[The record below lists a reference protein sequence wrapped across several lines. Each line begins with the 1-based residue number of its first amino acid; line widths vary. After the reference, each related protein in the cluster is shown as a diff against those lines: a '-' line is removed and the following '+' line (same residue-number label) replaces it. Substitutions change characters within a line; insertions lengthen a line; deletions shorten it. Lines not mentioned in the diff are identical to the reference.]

1 MAGGTLLHILLLC
14 VFCSC
19 CAQIF
24 NNPNRERMRLSPRDR
39 RRFEYMDLDMYFDL
53 HDRRNPKDHTSLE
66 PRFILLAPNILRTD
80 SEESIYLE
88 SHGLNSPVTVTITV
102 HDYPERRY
110 QLLQDTVTLGPANS
124 YHTLQIIKLPSKR
137 LVKGN
142 EESSRNQYV
151 YVKAEFGGYHEAE
164 QVVMVSFHSG
174 YIFIQTDKPLY
185 KPGDT
190 VRCRAFVST
199 PTFQAINS
207 SITIE
212 FQNSDG
218 VVVKQTSRTIAKNG
232 IFADTHVLPD
242 IVNEGTWKIIA
253 KFDNWQ
259 QNKFSSEFEVKKY
272 VLPAF
277 NVTLTPKKPFLR
289 LDDTELVVEITARYL
304 YGEDVQGT
312 AYVMFGVEVNKE
324 KRRLPLIKQVTNLQ
338 QGTATLTMAEIRK
351 AYPDL
356 SSLVGSSIYVKA
368 SVLTKSGSDLVEAEK
383 SGIKIVKSPYVL
395 SFIETPKYY
404 KPGLPFDIMIQVSF
418 QDGSPAHNV
427 PVQVSLLANPIT
439 SHRGT
444 IRTAINMPAELGPQ
458 IITAETKQTGLQP
471 EQQARQQMTLHP
483 YTPFDQQ
490 RQNYLYISTGT
501 TTVSLGQSLGLS
513 LHINT
518 ADKAHRELITH
529 LTYLVLNKGKIIVAK
544 RLEVGGQDMTNILLT
559 VTKEMMP
566 SFRVVAFYML
576 PWAGT
581 SEVVA
586 DSVWVDVEDACVGAL
601 SVGPAGSRPSE
612 YYHPGRGFNFQV
624 RGDPGAMV
632 SLVVVDNAVFLLNRQ
647 RLTQR
652 KIWQVV
658 EGGDIGCTHG
668 GGSNSMGVF
677 TDAGLLFYSNT
688 GGATSSRQGM
698 QCPGRSRRRR
708 SAEMLQRRTLLE
720 NHYREKLLRQ
730 CCKDGLR
737 EIPMPYSC
745 TRRSLYIT
753 EGWECIKAFRYCCSK
768 YRGEEFDTR
777 LPPTTTIPPTTTDLL
792 RLTLDR
798 HIFPEMRETIEFVE
812 QSEEILSESL
822 VRMESKPV
830 LEVQRGSFAEE
841 EEEEEEDD
849 FMEESEVTVRSKFY
863 ESWLWKDLPLPSV
876 PEDSRDG
883 LATLHVESIFPD
895 TITQWGVL
903 AISSSPVT
911 GFCVAEPWNV
921 RAWKRFFVDLK
932 LPYSVARNEHVE
944 IKAVLHNYG
953 DEDLEVKVVLLKTE
967 DMCSVAFNGKHTQE
981 VRLKGSSSLVVP
993 YTIIPLKA
1001 GEMLLEVLAM
1011 AKGFMGSDGVNKKL
1025 RVVVEGVQKT
1035 KVQSFVL
1042 NPSVKGGNDGRQVV
1056 EVDKVELGSLVP
1068 NSQPET
1074 FINIRGNL
1082 LADTIDNS
1090 ISGDSLASLI
1100 RMPGGCVEQNLA
1112 SITLPLIATVYL
1124 DHSNDWEAVG
1134 VQRRVEAMNYI
1145 QKGYQKQLVY
1155 KKKDDSYPP
1164 YRNEGTSTWI
1174 TAYVVKVFSM
1184 ARQLVGVSEQD
1195 VCGPLLYLINN
1206 KQQTTGSFRED
1217 NPVYTTTMTGGVQ
1230 GAESQ
1235 STLTAFVLI
1244 AMTEATKGTEL
1255 NCNGAGHTIK
1265 NGIQNAAN
1273 YLRSTY
1279 GSLKRPYSLAISA
1292 YALSLVDE
1300 TPSLFFKT
1308 LLLKAASPDG
1318 THWPDS
1324 ENRLFTLE
1332 ATGYALLALV
1342 KSHHMT
1348 EAAAPFEWLNEQ
1360 RRRGGGYGSTQPT
1373 MVVLQGL
1380 SGYLMKKPPN
1390 DLSLQV
1396 DLSIQGRS
1404 DQRYHFDPRTSYVA
1418 RSSRAPIDQGF
1429 RVEAKGKGQGILEVV
1444 TYYNELPEMH
1454 EKSSCKNFDLDVTI
1468 AESSEKPPPDAEK
1481 SYRITIN
1488 VRALGLREVR
1498 MVVLDISLPTGFVPE
1513 NEDLE
1518 MLTNSVDRYINNFQ
1532 IVDNLSDRGSLII
1545 HLFKV
1550 SNKETETIIFRL
1562 QQTFKVGLLQPSSV
1576 TVYEYYN
1583 PDHRCSRFYSPK
1595 EDKDELSQIC
1605 RNNIC
1610 RCTQGDCCVSK
1621 SLTDPVP
1628 YGAREDHACKGLY
1641 HVYKAK
1647 VLSVSQSQYDR
1658 YEMKITQVIKI
1669 GVEEGVSVGDTK
1681 VFLSHAGCR
1690 GGLDLKEGTDYLIM
1704 GPKTDLW
1711 YKDSSTNSAT
1721 YMLGKDAWV
1730 ERWPTSTE
1738 CASDAKLKARCTE
1751 LDNFSK
1757 DLSEKGCRFK

>member
-1 MAGGTLLHILLLC
+1 YVIIMINNVLLVI
-14 VFCSC
+14 S
-19 CAQIF
+19 
-24 NNPNRERMRLSPRDR
+24 
-39 RRFEYMDLDMYFDL
+39 
-53 HDRRNPKDHTSLE
+53 
-66 PRFILLAPNILRTD
+66 
-80 SEESIYLE
+80 ESIYLE

-110 QLLQDTVTLGPANS
+110 QLLQDTVTLGPVNS
-124 YHTLQIIKLPSKR
+124 YHTLKIIKLPSKR
-137 LVKGN
+137 LDKGN

-259 QNKFSSEFEVKKY
+259 QNKFSSEFDVKKY

-753 EGWECIKAFRYCCSK
+753 EGWECIKAF
-768 YRGEEFDTR
+768 
-777 LPPTTTIPPTTTDLL
+777 
-792 RLTLDR
+792 
-798 HIFPEMRETIEFVE
+798 
-812 QSEEILSESL
+812 SESL

-830 LEVQRGSFAEE
+830 LEGQRGSFAEE

-876 PEDSRDG
+876 PEDI
-883 LATLHVESIFPD
+883 LNHLLFVHLNHFVFIP
-895 TITQWGVL
+895 
-903 AISSSPVT
+903 

-1042 NPSVKGGNDGRQVV
+1042 NPSVKGGNV

-1255 NCNGAGHTIK
+1255 NCNGVGK
-1265 NGIQNAAN
+1265 C
-1273 YLRSTY
+1273 LFVSV
-1279 GSLKRPYSLAISA
+1279 S
-1292 YALSLVDE
+1292 LSLP
-1300 TPSLFFKT
+1300 PSLCCPS
-1308 LLLKAASPDG
+1308 LLFSPPLLPPSFLPLSPPPDG

-1610 RCTQGDCCVSK
+1610 RCTQGECVCACVCVS
-1621 SLTDPVP
+1621 V
-1628 YGAREDHACKGLY
+1628 CGL
-1641 HVYKAK
+1641 YKAK

>member
-24 NNPNRERMRLSPRDR
+24 NNPDRE
-39 RRFEYMDLDMYFDL
+39 
-53 HDRRNPKDHTSLE
+53 
-66 PRFILLAPNILRTD
+66 RFILLAPNILRTD

-102 HDYPERRY
+102 HNYPERRY

-124 YHTLQIIKLPSKR
+124 YHTLKIIKLPSER
-137 LVKGN
+137 LDKGN

-190 VRCRAFVST
+190 VLCRAFVST
-199 PTFQAINS
+199 PTFQAFNS

-218 VVVKQTSRTIAKNG
+218 VVVKQTSRTRANNG

-324 KRRLPLIKQVTNLQ
+324 KRRLPSIKQVTNLQ
-338 QGTATLTMAEIRK
+338 HGTATLTMAEIRK

-483 YTPFDQQ
+483 YTPFDRQ

-544 RLEVGGQDMTNILLT
+544 RLEVGGQDMTNVLLT

-601 SVGPAGSRPSE
+601 SVGPAGSRPLE

-688 GGATSSRQGM
+688 GGATSSRQGNR
-698 QCPGRSRRRR
+698 QKNRATSSR
-708 SAEMLQRRTLLE
+708 QE

-753 EGWECIKAFRYCCSK
+753 EGWECIKLKHVYFLAL
-768 YRGEEFDTR
+768 GEESLR
-777 LPPTTTIPPTTTDLL
+777 LPV
-792 RLTLDR
+792 
-798 HIFPEMRETIEFVE
+798 M
-812 QSEEILSESL
+812 
-822 VRMESKPV
+822 PV
-830 LEVQRGSFAEE
+830 LEGQRGSFAEEE

-849 FMEESEVTVRSKFY
+849 FMEESEVIVRSKFY

-876 PEDSRDG
+876 PEDI
-883 LATLHVESIFPD
+883 LNHLLLFVYLNHFVFIP
-895 TITQWGVL
+895 
-903 AISSSPVT
+903 

-953 DEDLEVKVVLLKTE
+953 DEDMEVKVVLLKTE

-981 VRLKGSSSLVVP
+981 VRLKASSSLVVP

-1011 AKGFMGSDGVNKKL
+1011 AKGFMGSDGVKKKL

-1042 NPSVKGGNDGRQVV
+1042 NPSAKGGNV
-1056 EVDKVELGSLVP
+1056 EVNKVELGSLVP

-1195 VCGPLLYLINN
+1195 VCGPLLYLLNN

-1265 NGIQNAAN
+1265 VSWPHHQ
-1273 YLRSTY
+1273 
-1279 GSLKRPYSLAISA
+1279 
-1292 YALSLVDE
+1292 
-1300 TPSLFFKT
+1300 
-1308 LLLKAASPDG
+1308 DG

-1418 RSSRAPIDQGF
+1418 RSSRVGGMLFSLPLSLF
-1429 RVEAKGKGQGILEVV
+1429 HHFFSPNLPVV
-1444 TYYNELPEMH
+1444 TYYNELPEVH

-1468 AESSEKPPPDAEK
+1468 AESSG
-1481 SYRITIN
+1481 
-1488 VRALGLREVR
+1488 RALGLREVR

-1610 RCTQGDCCVSK
+1610 RCTQGECVFVCICVW
-1621 SLTDPVP
+1621 LCV
-1628 YGAREDHACKGLY
+1628 C
-1641 HVYKAK
+1641 VFMCAK

-1690 GGLDLKEGTDYLIM
+1690 GDLDLKEGTDYLIT

>member
-1 MAGGTLLHILLLC
+1 M
-14 VFCSC
+14 
-19 CAQIF
+19 
-24 NNPNRERMRLSPRDR
+24 
-39 RRFEYMDLDMYFDL
+39 
-53 HDRRNPKDHTSLE
+53 
-66 PRFILLAPNILRTD
+66 
-80 SEESIYLE
+80 
-88 SHGLNSPVTVTITV
+88 
-102 HDYPERRY
+102 
-110 QLLQDTVTLGPANS
+110 
-124 YHTLQIIKLPSKR
+124 
-137 LVKGN
+137 
-142 EESSRNQYV
+142 
-151 YVKAEFGGYHEAE
+151 
-164 QVVMVSFHSG
+164 
-174 YIFIQTDKPLY
+174 
-185 KPGDT
+185 
-190 VRCRAFVST
+190 
-199 PTFQAINS
+199 
-207 SITIE
+207 
-212 FQNSDG
+212 
-218 VVVKQTSRTIAKNG
+218 
-232 IFADTHVLPD
+232 
-242 IVNEGTWKIIA
+242 WKIIA

-259 QNKFSSEFEVKKY
+259 QNKFSTEFEVKKY
-272 VLPAF
+272 G
-277 NVTLTPKKPFLR
+277 
-289 LDDTELVVEITARYL
+289 RYL

-312 AYVMFGVEVNKE
+312 AYVVFGVEVNKE
-324 KRRLPLIKQVTNLQ
+324 KRRLPSVKQVTNLQ

-356 SSLVGSSIYVKA
+356 RSLVGNSIYVKA
-368 SVLTKSGSDLVEAEK
+368 SVLTKSD
-383 SGIKIVKSPYVL
+383 
-395 SFIETPKYY
+395 TPKYY
-404 KPGLPFDIMIQVSF
+404 KPGMPFDVMIQVSF
-418 QDGSPAHNV
+418 QDGSPASNV
-427 PVQVSLLANPIT
+427 PVQVSLLPNPVT
-439 SHRGT
+439 SHPGT
-444 IRTAINMPAELGPQ
+444 IRTSINMPTELGPQ
-458 IITAETKQTGLQP
+458 IITP
-471 EQQARQQMTLHP
+471 EQQARQQITLHP

-501 TTVSLGQSLGLS
+501 TTASLGQSLGLS

-544 RLEVGGQDMTNILLT
+544 RLEVGGQDVTNVLLT
-559 VTKEMMP
+559 VTTEMMP

-576 PWAGT
+576 PWAGG

-601 SVGPAGSRPSE
+601 SVGPAGSRPPE
-612 YYHPGRGFNFQV
+612 YHPGKGFNFQV
-624 RGDPGAMV
+624 RGDPGAMI

-652 KIWQVV
+652 KVWQVV
-658 EGGDIGCTHG
+658 EGGDMGCTH
-668 GGSNSMGVF
+668 
-677 TDAGLLFYSNT
+677 
-688 GGATSSRQGM
+688 GM

-708 SAEMLQRRTLLE
+708 SAEMLQRRTELE

-777 LPPTTTIPPTTTDLL
+777 LPPTTPLPPTTTA
-792 RLTLDR
+792 RPMPTLNR
-798 HIFPEMRETIEFVE
+798 HIFPGLHSEVYFSKGERLLMHSVPRLASPVEEERQSFV
-812 QSEEILSESL
+812 
-822 VRMESKPV
+822 
-830 LEVQRGSFAEE
+830 

-849 FMEESEVTVRSKFY
+849 FMEEGKVTVRSKFY
-863 ESWLWKDLPLPSV
+863 ESWLWRDLMLPSV

-883 LATLHVESIFPD
+883 LASLAVESVFPD

-921 RAWKRFFVDLK
+921 RAWKHFFVDLK

-944 IKAVLHNYG
+944 IKAV
-953 DEDLEVKVVLLKTE
+953 KVVLLKTE
-967 DMCSVAFNGKHTQE
+967 DMCSVAFNEKHTQE
-981 VRLKGSSSLVVP
+981 VKLKGSSSLVVP

-1001 GEMLLEVLAM
+1001 GEMILEVLAM
-1011 AKGFMGSDGVNKKL
+1011 ARGFVGSDGVKKTL

-1042 NPSVKGGNDGRQVV
+1042 NPSAKGGNDGRQVV

-1068 NSQPET
+1068 NSLPET

-1124 DHSNDWEAVG
+1124 DRSNDWETVG
-1134 VQRRVEAMNYI
+1134 VQRRVEAINYI

-1184 ARQLVGVSEQD
+1184 ARRLAGVSEQD
-1195 VCGPLLYLINN
+1195 VCGPLLYLLNN
-1206 KQQTTGSFRED
+1206 KQRITGAFRED

-1230 GAESQ
+1230 GTESQ

-1244 AMTEATKGTEL
+1244 AMTEATKDTEL
-1255 NCNGAGHTIK
+1255 NCNGADQTIK
-1265 NGIQNAAN
+1265 NGIQKAAN
-1273 YLRSTY
+1273 YLRSMY
-1279 GSLKRPYSLAISA
+1279 
-1292 YALSLVDE
+1292 
-1300 TPSLFFKT
+1300 
-1308 LLLKAASPDG
+1308 DG
-1318 THWPDS
+1318 THWPDT

-1342 KSHHMT
+1342 KSSHMT

-1380 SGYLMKKPPN
+1380 SEYLIKKPPPN

-1396 DLSIQGRS
+1396 DLSIQGRR
-1404 DQRYHFDPRTSYVA
+1404 DQRFHFDPRTSYVA

-1429 RVEAKGKGQGILEVV
+1429 KVEAKGKGQGILEVV
-1444 TYYNELPEMH
+1444 TYYNELPEVH

-1488 VRALGLREVR
+1488 VRALGPREVR
-1498 MVVLDISLPTGFVPE
+1498 MVVLDISLPTGF
-1513 NEDLE
+1513 
-1518 MLTNSVDRYINNFQ
+1518 LTNSVDRYINNFQ
-1532 IVDNLSDRGSLII
+1532 I
-1545 HLFKV
+1545 
-1550 SNKETETIIFRL
+1550 
-1562 QQTFKVGLLQPSSV
+1562 QTFKVGLLQPSAV

-1583 PDHRCSRFYSPK
+1583 PVF
-1595 EDKDELSQIC
+1595 
-1605 RNNIC
+1605 
-1610 RCTQGDCCVSK
+1610 
-1621 SLTDPVP
+1621 
-1628 YGAREDHACKGLY
+1628 
-1641 HVYKAK
+1641 KAK

-1658 YEMKITQVIKI
+1658 YEMKITQVINI
-1669 GVEEGVSVGDTK
+1669 
-1681 VFLSHAGCR
+1681 
-1690 GGLDLKEGTDYLIM
+1690 GGLDLKEDTDYLIM

-1711 YKDSSTNSAT
+1711 YKDSATNSAT
-1721 YMLGKDAWV
+1721 YMLGKGTWV

-1738 CASDAKLKARCTE
+1738 CASDAKLKVRCTE
-1751 LDNFSK
+1751 MDNFNK
-1757 DLSEKGCRFK
+1757 DLSEKGYVM

>member
-1 MAGGTLLHILLLC
+1 MCAGLKLLR
-14 VFCSC
+14 
-19 CAQIF
+19 
-24 NNPNRERMRLSPRDR
+24 PNIQQPIPRTGSTGSMGR
-39 RRFEYMDLDMYFDL
+39 RRFQYMDPDMYFGL
-53 HDRRNPKDHTSLE
+53 HDDINPMDQTSPE
-66 PRFILLAPNILRTD
+66 PRFILLAPNLLRAD
-80 SEESIYLE
+80 SEEAIYLE

-102 HDYPERRY
+102 HDFPARSY
-110 QLLQDTVTLGPANS
+110 QLLQDTITLGPGNG
-124 YHTLQIIKLPSKR
+124 YHTLKTIQLPSER
-137 LVKGN
+137 LDRGN

-151 YVKAEFGGYHEAE
+151 YVKAEFGGYHVAE

-185 KPGDT
+185 NPGET

-199 PTFQAINS
+199 PAFQAFNS

-218 VVVKQTSRTIAKNG
+218 VVMKQLSRTRANNG

-259 QNKFSSEFEVKKY
+259 QNKFSTEFEVKKY

-277 NVTLTPKKPFLR
+277 NVTLTPKKSFLS
-289 LDDTELVVEITARYL
+289 LDDTELVVEITASYL

-312 AYVMFGVEVNKE
+312 AYVVFGVEVNKE
-324 KRRLPLIKQVTNLQ
+324 KRRLPSVKQVTNLQ

-356 SSLVGSSIYVKA
+356 RSLVGNSIYVKA

-383 SGIKIVKSPYVL
+383 SGIKIVESPYVL
-395 SFIETPKYY
+395 SFRDTPKYY
-404 KPGLPFDIMIQVSF
+404 KPGMPFDVMIQVSF
-418 QDGSPAHNV
+418 QDGSPASNV
-427 PVQVSLLANPIT
+427 PVQVSLLPNPVT
-439 SHRGT
+439 SHPGT
-444 IRTAINMPAELGPQ
+444 IRTSINMPTELGPQ
-458 IITAETKQTGLQP
+458 IITAETKQAGLQP

-501 TTVSLGQSLGLS
+501 TTASLGQSLGLS

-544 RLEVGGQDMTNILLT
+544 RLEVGGQDVTNVLLT
-559 VTKEMMP
+559 VTTEMMP

-576 PWAGT
+576 PWAGR

-601 SVGPAGSRPSE
+601 SVGPAGSRPPE
-612 YYHPGRGFNFQV
+612 YHPGKGFNFQV

-652 KIWQVV
+652 KVWQVV
-658 EGGDIGCTHG
+658 EGGDMGCTHG

-708 SAEMLQRRTLLE
+708 SAEMLQRRTELE

-777 LPPTTTIPPTTTDLL
+777 LPPTTPLPPTTTA
-792 RLTLDR
+792 RPMPTLNR
-798 HIFPEMRETIEFVE
+798 HIFPGLH
-812 QSEEILSESL
+812 SEVYFSKGERLLMHSVPRL
-822 VRMESKPV
+822 VSPV
-830 LEVQRGSFAEE
+830 EE
-841 EEEEEEDD
+841 ERQSFVEEEEEDD
-849 FMEESEVTVRSKFY
+849 DFMEEGKVTVRSKFY
-863 ESWLWKDLPLPSV
+863 ESWLWRDLMLPSV

-883 LATLHVESIFPD
+883 LASLAVESVFPD

-921 RAWKRFFVDLK
+921 RAWKHFFVDLK

-953 DEDLEVKVVLLKTE
+953 DEDMEVKVVLLKTE
-967 DMCSVAFNGKHTQE
+967 DMCSVAFNEKHTQE
-981 VRLKGSSSLVVP
+981 VKLKGSSSLVVP

-1001 GEMLLEVLAM
+1001 GEMILEVLAM
-1011 AKGFMGSDGVNKKL
+1011 ARGFVGSDGVKKKL

-1042 NPSVKGGNDGRQVV
+1042 NPSAKGGNDGRQVV

-1068 NSQPET
+1068 NSLPET

-1124 DHSNDWEAVG
+1124 DRSNDWETVG
-1134 VQRRVEAMNYI
+1134 VQRRVEAINYI

-1184 ARQLVGVSEQD
+1184 ARRLAGVSEQD
-1195 VCGPLLYLINN
+1195 VCGPLLYLLNN
-1206 KQQTTGSFRED
+1206 KQRITGAFRED

-1230 GAESQ
+1230 GTESQ

-1244 AMTEATKGTEL
+1244 AMTEATKDTEL
-1255 NCNGAGHTIK
+1255 NCNGADQTIK
-1265 NGIQNAAN
+1265 NGIQKAAN
-1273 YLRSTY
+1273 YLRSMY

-1292 YALSLVDE
+1292 YALSLVDR
-1300 TPSLFFKT
+1300 TLSLFLKT

-1318 THWPDS
+1318 THWPDT

-1342 KSHHMT
+1342 KSSHMT

-1380 SGYLMKKPPN
+1380 SEYLIKKPPPN

-1396 DLSIQGRS
+1396 DLSIQGRR
-1404 DQRYHFDPRTSYVA
+1404 DQRFHFDPRTSYVA

-1429 RVEAKGKGQGILEVV
+1429 KVEAKGKGQGILEVV
-1444 TYYNELPEMH
+1444 TYYNELPEVH

-1488 VRALGLREVR
+1488 VRALGPREVR

-1595 EDKDELSQIC
+1595 EDKDQLTQIC
-1605 RNNIC
+1605 RNNMC

-1628 YGAREDHACKGLY
+1628 YGTREDHACKGLY

-1658 YEMKITQVIKI
+1658 YEMKITQVINI
-1669 GVEEGVSVGDTK
+1669 GVEEGVSVGDTR

-1690 GGLDLKEGTDYLIM
+1690 GGLDLKEDTDYLIM

-1711 YKDSSTNSAT
+1711 YKDSATNSAT
-1721 YMLGKDAWV
+1721 YMLGKGTWV

-1738 CASDAKLKARCTE
+1738 CASDAKLKVRCTE
-1751 LDNFSK
+1751 MDNFNK